1 VDSVKL
7 NFPIGS
13 KLGFVSTI
21 QFVPTLQEAKLQ
33 LEQNGFEIAL
43 SQNQPLSPGE
53 VLGCT
58 APVIENVDGI
68 IYLGDGRFHLE
79 AAMIANPK
87 LKAYRYDPYD
97 QQFTAEYYDHDL
109 MKLNRKGQIE
119 KARSAQTFG
128 IILSTLGRQGNPKI
142 MENVKRMLQKQNKDY
157 ICILL
162 SEIFPDKLALFEDVD
177 CFIQIA
183 CPRLSIDW
191 GLAFEKPL
199 LTPYE
204 AAVLLQEC
212 QWQSDI
218 YPMDFYSYKTLGNWT
233 NNHRDNNTNHPAHR
247 EERKKKRQHL
257 KIK

>member
-1 VDSVKL
+1 
-7 NFPIGS
+7 
-13 KLGFVSTI
+13 
-21 QFVPTLQEAKLQ
+21 
-33 LEQNGFEIAL
+33 
-43 SQNQPLSPGE
+43 
-53 VLGCT
+53 
-58 APVIENVDGI
+58 
-68 IYLGDGRFHLE
+68 
-79 AAMIANPK
+79 MIANPK

>member
-1 VDSVKL
+1 
-7 NFPIGS
+7 
-13 KLGFVSTI
+13 
-21 QFVPTLQEAKLQ
+21 
-33 LEQNGFEIAL
+33 
-43 SQNQPLSPGE
+43 
-53 VLGCT
+53 
-58 APVIENVDGI
+58 
-68 IYLGDGRFHLE
+68 
-79 AAMIANPK
+79 MIANPK

-162 SEIFPDKLALFEDVD
+162 SEIFPDKLALFEDID

-191 GLAFEKPL
+191 GLAFDKPL

-212 QWQSDI
+212 QWQSEI
-218 YPMDFYSYKTLGNWT
+218 YPMDFY
-233 NNHRDNNTNHPAHR
+233 R
-247 EERKKKRQHL
+247 
-257 KIK
+257 